1 MSAGKTIDTE
11 RLVSN
16 LLETYLAPPD
26 WTEKRTE
33 IRSHKFVSLRR
44 DGVND
49 RNEPLCTT
57 WYKVLFTTSDTVV
70 VQQAELTGGETRF
83 QVEGIPLAEW
93 DARVEEWIDEDH
105 DRYEDVRSAW
115 AEGMGMYGADV

>member
-16 LLETYLAPPD
+16 LLETYVQTPD
-26 WTEKRTE
+26 WSAKRTE

-44 DGVND
+44 SGTIWY
-49 RNEPLCTT
+49 PLCTI

-70 VQQAELTGGETRF
+70 VQQVELTGGETRF

-93 DARVEEWIDEDH
+93 DARVEEWIDEDNV
-105 DRYEDVRSAW
+105 RYEDVRSAW